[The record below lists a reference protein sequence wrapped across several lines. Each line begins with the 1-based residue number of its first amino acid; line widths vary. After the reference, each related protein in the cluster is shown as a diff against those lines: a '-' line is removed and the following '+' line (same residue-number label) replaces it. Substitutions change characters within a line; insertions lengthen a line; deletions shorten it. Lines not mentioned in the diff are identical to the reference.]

1 MADDN
6 AQAPIAT
13 DTQTESGETSANTSK
28 PEFIQDKFWD
38 SERNEVNLE
47 NLASSYNSLEKKLGS
62 RTEDLSK
69 QIREDLEMEK
79 LKSAPEEYKVNLPEL
94 PENVDVSVSDD
105 MEIVQWWKDTAKKNG
120 LSQEQ
125 FDQGVEMFV
134 NNAIATLPDMNAEMQ
149 KLGDNA
155 KERVEAAELWSKK
168 NLSPE
173 SYQTFSNVASTAEG
187 VKVIEEIMKMTK
199 DSPMPTTPTQVSV
212 APNLQDLKSMI
223 NDPRYYDSN
232 RRDPAYVKRVEEL
245 FEKAYQNKQG

>member
-38 SERNEVNLE
+38 VERNEVNLE

-134 NNAIATLPDMNAEMQ
+134 NNAVATLPDMNAEMQ

-173 SYQTFSNVASTAEG
+173 SYQTFSSVASTAEG

-199 DSPMPTTPTQVSV
+199 DSPMPSTPTQVSV

>member
-38 SERNEVNLE
+38 TERNEVNLE

-94 PENVDVSVSDD
+94 PENVDVTVSDD